1 MDAHAA
7 HDDIRSHVKTYFM
20 IFGALMVL
28 TIITVGVSYLELATP
43 LAVTVALIVATIKGS
58 LVAMYF
64 MHLLHERKVIYWV
77 LMLTVIFFVF
87 LMFVPLLTNLDRIPG
102 TTPGTMW

>member
-1 MDAHAA
+1 MDAHAG

-28 TIITVGVSYLELATP
+28 TIITVAVSYLELATP

-64 MHLLHERKVIYWV
+64 MHLLHERKVIYWA
-77 LMLTVIFFVF
+77 LMLTVVFFIF
-87 LMFVPLLTNLDRIPG
+87 LMFVPLLTNTDKIPG
-102 TTPGTMW
+102 TTPGIIW

>member
-1 MDAHAA
+1 
-7 HDDIRSHVKTYFM
+7 M

-28 TIITVGVSYLELATP
+28 TIITVGVSYLELSTP
-43 LAVTVALIVATIKGS
+43 LAITVALIVAAIKGS

-87 LMFVPLLTNLDRIPG
+87 LMFVPLFTNSDKIPG
-102 TTPGTMW
+102 TTPGTIW